1 MKMIALQVDEDIAR
15 MYSKITPE
23 QRKRIESLFTILV
36 QQELK
41 NIPLMQIMDDIAE
54 ELIRDLLGNK
64 VPVIL

>member
-36 QQELK
+36 QHELK
-41 NIPLMQIMDDIAE
+41 NIPLMHTTYANH
-54 ELIRDLLGNK
+54 G
-64 VPVIL
+64 